1 MTRRRDTAAGFFHVT
16 CHSVWDGTLFRDDLD
31 RTNYVHWLARTCNE
45 TGVLC
50 LAACLMTTHA
60 HLVVEVEETQLSE
73 YMQSL
78 NFRYASRFNSR
89 HRRRGRVFGS
99 PYGARRIEDDNQLLI
114 VYRYVA
120 RNPVEAGIVARPEE
134 WPWSSHGTI
143 LGKNST
149 FEFVSPNKV
158 LACLGGARE
167 IAAARLRKFVDAP

>member
-1 MTRRRDTAAGFFHVT
+1 
-16 CHSVWDGTLFRDDLD
+16 
-31 RTNYVHWLARTCNE
+31 
-45 TGVLC
+45 
-50 LAACLMTTHA
+50 MTTHA